1 MEVIC
6 ESPVYEGD
14 IIWESLVGWVS
25 CIAKRCDK
33 EVSTGGNKLE
43 AVVVGRVGRDTVF
56 GFLRQ
61 FLIHVVITGRLFFF

>member
-6 ESPVYEGD
+6 DSPVYEGD

-43 AVVVGRVGRDTVF
+43 AVVVGRVG
-56 GFLRQ
+56 
-61 FLIHVVITGRLFFF
+61 